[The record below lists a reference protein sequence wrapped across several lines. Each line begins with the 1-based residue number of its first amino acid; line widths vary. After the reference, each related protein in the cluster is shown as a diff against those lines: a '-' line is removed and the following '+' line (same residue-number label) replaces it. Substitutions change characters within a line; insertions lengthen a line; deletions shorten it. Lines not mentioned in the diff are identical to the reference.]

1 MQQRK
6 EDPYVDRQKAI
17 AALILAAGFYVAYEI
32 YQQSQLAGVLFVILA
47 LTVAVP
53 LAVGTVRRNNAI
65 KTNIGEMPDSKMD
78 VGVRQARATIMRE
91 DGEIRGAPA
100 RKQPS

>member
-1 MQQRK
+1 MSIIK
-6 EDPYVDRQKAI
+6 KAI
-17 AALILAAGFYVAYEI
+17 AALILAAGLYLAYMI
-32 YQQSQLAGVLFVILA
+32 YQESQLAGILFVILC
-47 LTVAVP
+47 LTVAIPV
-53 LAVGTVRRNNAI
+53 AFGTSRKNSAI

-100 RKQPS
+100 RKQSS

>member
-1 MQQRK
+1 MSIVK
-6 EDPYVDRQKAI
+6 KII
-17 AALILAAGFYVAYEI
+17 AALILAASLYTAYMI
-32 YQQSQLAGVLFVILA
+32 YQQSTLAGVLFVILA
-47 LTVAVP
+47 LTVVVP
-53 LAVGTVRRNNAI
+53 LAVGTAQRNSRI

-91 DGEIRGAPA
+91 DGEVRGAPA

>member
-1 MQQRK
+1 MSIIK
-6 EDPYVDRQKAI
+6 KTI
-17 AALILAAGFYVAYEI
+17 AALFLAAGLYAAYLI

-47 LTVAVP
+47 LTVVVP
-53 LAVGTVRRNNAI
+53 LAVGRARRNSAI
-65 KTNIGEMPDSKMD
+65 KTNIGEMPESNID

-100 RKQPS
+100 RKQSS

>member
-1 MQQRK
+1 MSIVK
-6 EDPYVDRQKAI
+6 KAI
-17 AALILAAGFYVAYEI
+17 AVLILIGGLYVSYMI
-32 YQQSQLAGVLFVILA
+32 YQQSQLAGILFVILA
-47 LTVAVP
+47 LTVVVP
-53 LAVGTVRRNNAI
+53 LMIGTRRQNSNI
-65 KTNIGEMPDSKMD
+65 KTNIGEMPDSKID